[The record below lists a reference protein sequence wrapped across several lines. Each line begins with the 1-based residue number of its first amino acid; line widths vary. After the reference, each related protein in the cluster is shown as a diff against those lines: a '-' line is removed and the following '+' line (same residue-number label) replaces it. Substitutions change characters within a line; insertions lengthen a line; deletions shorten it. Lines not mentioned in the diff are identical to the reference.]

1 MSDHRNPEPKDVLSF
16 GPFSLFAA
24 ERLLKKADEPI
35 PLGGRALDILIALAG
50 RAGEVVT
57 HKELISTVWPD
68 VTVEEANLRF
78 QMAALRKAL
87 GDGRDGARYV
97 SNVARRGYC
106 FVASITRSAAAPTA
120 SITGITATERV
131 RKLPPRLT
139 RMVGRDDTVR
149 SLAEQLQMWRLVSV
163 VGPGGVGK
171 TTVAPI

>member
-1 MSDHRNPEPKDVLSF
+1 MNDSRNSQAKDVLSF
-16 GPFSLFAA
+16 GPFSLFVA
-24 ERLLKKADEPI
+24 ERMLKKADEPI

-87 GDGRDGARYV
+87 GDGRDGARYI
-97 SNVARRGYC
+97 SNIAGRGYC
-106 FVASITRSAAAPTA
+106 FVAPVTRSSAKQPVPV
-120 SITGITATERV
+120 SGITTTEQV
-131 RKLPPRLT
+131 KKLPPRLT

-149 SLAEQLQMWRLVSV
+149 SLAQQLQMWRFVSV
-163 VGPGGVGK
+163 VGPGGVGN
-171 TTVAPI
+171 